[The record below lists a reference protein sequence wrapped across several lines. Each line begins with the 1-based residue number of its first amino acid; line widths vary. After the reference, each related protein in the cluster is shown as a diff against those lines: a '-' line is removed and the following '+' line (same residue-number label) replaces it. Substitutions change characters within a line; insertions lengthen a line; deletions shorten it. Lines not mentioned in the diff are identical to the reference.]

1 MEFFEKW
8 DKLKDLKAKV
18 LLKHSLFGRQL
29 HTCESLTV
37 INDDRIGLK
46 IKGQDIFIL
55 KSNVLYTGVKD
66 NVYSVSDGKLTIG
79 IILNKL

>member
-29 HTCESLTV
+29 HDCDCLHV

-46 IKGQDIFIL
+46 LKGQDIFIL
-55 KSNVLYTGVKD
+55 KSEVLYTDIQD
-66 NVYSVSDGKLTIG
+66 NVYAMSDGKLTIS

>member
-18 LLKHSLFGRQL
+18 LLKHLLFGRQL
-29 HTCESLTV
+29 HDCDCLQI
-37 INDDRIGLK
+37 INDNRIGLK
-46 IKGQDIFIL
+46 LKGQDIFMF
-55 KSNVLYTGVKD
+55 KSEILYTDIQD
-66 NVYSVSDGKLTIG
+66 NVYAISDGKLTIS